1 MTRTK
6 PPIGFDP
13 STQGTTAASGFH
25 LSETIDWSSHAAQV
39 KNQVILLP
47 VQTRPQRRI
56 DAIEHGSTN
65 QEGRKRSRAIR
76 LKGLAPAR
84 IAADLPVLAAIAAS
98 QPVRRHV
105 AQLHE
110 RPR

>member
-13 STQGTTAASGFH
+13 STQGTTPASGFH
-25 LSETIDWSSHAAQV
+25 LSKTIDWSSHAARV

-56 DAIEHGSTN
+56 DAIEHGAAKKVERI
-65 QEGRKRSRAIR
+65 QERS
-76 LKGLAPAR
+76 
-84 IAADLPVLAAIAAS
+84 D
-98 QPVRRHV
+98 
-105 AQLHE
+105 
-110 RPR
+110 

>member
-13 STQGTTAASGFH
+13 SSQGMTAASGFH

-56 DAIEHGSTN
+56 DAIEHGSTKKVERI
-65 QEGRKRSRAIR
+65 QERS
-76 LKGLAPAR
+76 
-84 IAADLPVLAAIAAS
+84 D
-98 QPVRRHV
+98 
-105 AQLHE
+105 
-110 RPR
+110 